1 MILPVL
7 CNGGGD
13 PGWAPPWTLPLTT
26 PATTKCV
33 SIRARLACLPVHLIH
48 RHRTKYD
55 ILWGLWIDWYCYFLQ
70 THCKYHSLFTEL
82 ISLVL
87 DLFYP
92 VDVDEH
98 AWVFY
103 LVSVLVWLRNTYGIS
118 RQNYSL
124 ELLNIQNWGNVN
136 LLNWQAISYCLDIPW
151 VSLILLSLAASKF
164 MKITNWSQSSYL
176 Q

>member
-1 MILPVL
+1 MANKYDIACVL

-13 PGWAPPWTLPLTT
+13 PAGLGPTLHRTT

-82 ISLVL
+82 ISLVS
-87 DLFYP
+87 DLG
-92 VDVDEH
+92 
-98 AWVFY
+98 
-103 LVSVLVWLRNTYGIS
+103 S
-118 RQNYSL
+118 
-124 ELLNIQNWGNVN
+124 
-136 LLNWQAISYCLDIPW
+136 
-151 VSLILLSLAASKF
+151 LLSCRCRRAFVGLLLSIGLGLA
-164 MKITNWSQSSYL
+164 QEYL
-176 Q
+176 WDLPTEWQFGTFEHTELSTSCPKWQIFCIF